1 MSYEEYALVALGV
14 DLVELILYPYQR
26 FVGISALVGVI
37 CGIGIYIDTDEI
49 NALDGIVK
57 STPIKLVRLFL

>member
-14 DLVELILYPYQR
+14 YLVELILYPYQCL
-26 FVGISALVGVI
+26 VGVAALVGVK
-37 CGIGIYIDTDEI
+37 GRVGIYVDADKV
-49 NALDGIVK
+49 NSLDGIVK